1 MNKWQSSRALKR
13 VIVEIK
19 TLSEVLS
26 TALDHVISTP
36 ADEDKPLQ
44 DLRAPVVG
52 FACIPGMLQLL
63 ELPNLALLAKEISVS
78 ISELVEEKKQ
88 LPSWKLN
95 PRLEA
100 AYVGLGSMDSMLE
113 AGIEKNSDN
122 FEQLVVL
129 LNRVRNSRN
138 VAQVFSSSV
147 LLEKQDINYRK
158 VFEEKPQLLQELM
171 EKQLMFYNKACK
183 ILLKTPTDKNA
194 REVVI
199 KVADNL
205 RLLLRDYRA
214 GTRWGLSSAL
224 LANLPEENLDQTLF
238 RILAGFSWSLQF
250 TNNDSV
256 MLRHDEMSGVLDKEL
271 ENSVLVE
278 IARLLEIANNS
289 TGGIGV
295 VRTWLKL
302 CSSEA
307 SQNAGNDLFKVTT
320 FTDETS
326 HLRYHSREAR
336 NKTITILAEQITSL
350 LESINEIADEIADEK
365 EVDNKSSEEIQ
376 REIGRLGEVIHFMGL
391 ETLAKNI
398 QGGLAGVS
406 TQNPRDLLFSMAKVL
421 VSTSIEL
428 GNYKENHGVNPSS
441 EVKEEVSIP
450 AMNSAR
456 LHALQAV
463 IASINTVI
471 KNLDLLAQDNTVV
484 LEEIR
489 ASLGQLSRVLQL
501 LNLHEQSKQFH
512 IARDYITE
520 LTQLTTLQTNSDG
533 FQRLCQLM
541 INSLWYFEQLV
552 LGREAD
558 CAVYLEKSA
567 DFATQLLADIAL
579 RKQLASND
587 CGPDNDE
594 RKNEKSYSSCQEQE
608 IQTELSI
615 AANKSI
621 SASNEI
627 DEEHKQKMVFSNEFD
642 EILLCLR
649 EELSDLNSIDQQTGR
664 VRNCSRLFHTLGG
677 SGRSIAQDIAAVSVA
692 MERLFDSLT
701 AKPQGITDE
710 IMGFT
715 EEVLDVLALLRDGIL
730 DPGNDNAFK
739 AGSFKASINNICIQ
753 AVAYEQAL
761 TGKNSSID
769 TRGPYPGITHAKT
782 ALEKYMQS
790 QDPLLTGFLHEARDL
805 HARIKEGHL
814 SLRNK
819 SDSAEALNQ
828 ICSALYLLQGAAE
841 MAECHSVSSFSSA
854 LLMAAKKLTPAMIE
868 ANGVDKVFST
878 ILEECVGWLGNAMS
892 SLEKGQPLDDS
903 EVLIT
908 RMKEYAP
915 AVTPPVDKVNEE
927 ADLQENHE
935 RHSSSSDQLLFL
947 PAPVPVRVP
956 EAEAKP
962 ESEPEPASAANY
974 AAELETSPSPV
985 LVAESSE
992 TPVDQELLAVFVD
1005 EMTELLQDLDD
1016 LYLHWQQNPQDT
1028 TILENYLRILHTL
1041 KGSSALAQ
1049 EDALSK
1055 ASHDYESFVISASKA
1070 NSFDTEFFT
1079 SCDIHLHGLHKICSL
1094 YSRDANGLITRKS
1107 LVTEEEQE
1115 LKPDLTTGS
1124 AAIRSSQELING
1136 VELQE
1141 NTESEN
1147 TEPEKN
1153 QYNQNIQ
1160 EPGKAT
1166 LESFESASDSNGRS
1180 ETHKT
1185 DFAVSEPAI
1194 SSPLTS
1200 VAAADNTN
1208 SHNQTE
1214 TLTPLSAPEEQVR
1227 VSSQL
1232 LGYLLNDADEINFS
1246 RNRLEKSFH
1255 DVGNL
1260 LIEMDE
1266 TLIRLNSFV
1275 KKIDENASQ
1284 SAGSRLEF
1292 SHHAGPESAT
1302 DEFDVLEMD
1311 RYTELQEMSLS
1322 LTEDYEDL
1330 QDIRRNLSS
1339 RLKEIDQALLG
1350 QQRLTNSLQDGLISS
1365 QMLPFSSIVP
1375 RLRRLVRQTGR
1386 ELKKDIRIEV
1396 QNQQGNLDKNILQ
1409 AVITPFEHILRN
1421 AIDHGIE
1428 SAQDRVK
1435 AGKEPQATISLVV
1448 ARQGASIS
1456 VVIKDDGQGINVEK
1470 VKSRAVAT
1478 GLIEEGAII
1487 SDEEAIQLI
1496 FQPGFSTAEQ
1506 VSTISG
1512 RGVGLDVVKNQIN
1525 QVGGAVEVVSEAGK
1539 GTAFIMTLPLTSSL
1553 NRALLFKIQQT
1564 PYVVLM
1570 DTLAGVLV
1578 EKLARIYQSEENTV
1592 PPVFEYGGEQYE
1604 YLYLGKLI
1612 DAGLDPRPES
1622 VDAAITLLLVK
1633 GKQKNQ
1639 ALHIDSIIESRDL
1652 VVKSFGKQFTSMP
1665 GISGGVIMPDGNVA
1679 IVLDLASLV
1688 NLHHDNKKSSSGSVF
1703 LQSGPGKSGAHN
1715 KKIMVVDD
1723 SITVRK
1729 VTTSILERNGMDVIS
1744 AKNGIEAIALLETH
1758 LPDVILLDIEMPKM
1772 DGFEVAS
1779 YIRKQE
1785 PPVRDIPIIMITSR
1799 IGEKHRN
1806 RAGKLGVNE
1815 YLCKPFQEKNLIE
1828 TIQSF

>member
-19 TLSEVLS
+19 TLSAALS
-26 TALDHVISTP
+26 TSLESVISTP

-44 DLRAPVVG
+44 DLRTPTIG

-63 ELPNLALLAKEISVS
+63 ELPDLALLAKEIHVS
-78 ISELVEEKKQ
+78 ISELLEEKKQ
-88 LPSWKLN
+88 LPGWKLN
-95 PRLEA
+95 PRLET
-100 AYVGLGSMDSMLE
+100 AYVALGSMDSMLQ
-113 AGIEKNSDN
+113 AGLEKNSDN
-122 FEQLVVL
+122 FEQIIVL

-138 VAQVFSSSV
+138 VAQVFSSTV

-158 VFEEKPQLLQELM
+158 VFEEKPQLLQDLM
-171 EKQLMFYNKACK
+171 EKQLLYYNKACK
-183 ILLKTPTDKNA
+183 ILLKNPADKKA

-205 RLLLRDYRA
+205 RLLLRDYMA

-224 LANLPEENLDQTLF
+224 LAKLPEENLDQALF

-256 MLRHDEMSGVLDKEL
+256 MLRHDEMSGVLDKDL
-271 ENSVLVE
+271 ENSVLDE
-278 IARLLEIANNS
+278 IARVLDITSNS
-289 TGGIGV
+289 TPEMAL
-295 VRTWLKL
+295 VRNWLKL
-302 CSSEA
+302 GSSETG
-307 SQNAGNDLFKVTT
+307 QNDSNALFNVSGDIADTAQI
-320 FTDETS
+320 
-326 HLRYHSREAR
+326 RYHSREAR
-336 NKTITILAEQITSL
+336 NKTIAILAEHITSL
-350 LESINEIADEIADEK
+350 LDSINEIADEK
-365 EVDNKSSEEIQ
+365 EIDSTSSVEVQKEI
-376 REIGRLGEVIHFMGL
+376 RRLGEVVRFMGL
-391 ETLAKNI
+391 ETLATNI
-398 QGGLAGVS
+398 EDDLAGAF
-406 TQNPRDLLFSMAKVL
+406 TQQPRGLLFTMAKTL
-421 VSTSIEL
+421 VSSAIEL
-428 GNYKENHGVNPSS
+428 GNYKESHAVNLSS
-441 EVKEEVSIP
+441 EVKQEVTIH

-456 LHALQAV
+456 LHTLQAV
-463 IASINTVI
+463 IGSINKVI
-471 KNLDLLAQDNTVV
+471 KNLDLLAQDNTAV
-484 LEEIR
+484 LEETR
-489 ASLGQLSRVLQL
+489 ATLGQLSRVLQL
-501 LNLHEQSKQFH
+501 LTLPEQSRQFQ
-512 IARDYITE
+512 IAQDYITE
-520 LTQLTTLQTNSDG
+520 LTQRTTLETNTVG
-533 FQRLCQLM
+533 FERVCQLM

-558 CAVYLEKSA
+558 SAIYLEKSA
-567 DFATQLLADIAL
+567 GFARELLADISL
-579 RKQLASND
+579 RKQGGSND
-587 CGPDNDE
+587 SGSDSDDSA
-594 RKNEKSYSSCQEQE
+594 NEKLRSPLQKQKQKQKQEQEQE
-608 IQTELSI
+608 IEKEFSF
-615 AANKSI
+615 AANESI

-627 DEEHKQKMVFSNEFD
+627 DEEHKQKVVFSNEFD
-642 EILLCLR
+642 EILLCLC
-649 EELSDLNSIDQQTGR
+649 EELSDLQSVGQQTGR
-664 VRNCSRLFHTLGG
+664 VRNCCRLFHTLGG
-677 SGRSIAQDIAAVSVA
+677 SGRSVAQDVAAVSVA
-692 MERLFDSLT
+692 MERLFDGLT

-739 AGSFKASINNICIQ
+739 AGSFKASINNICNQ
-753 AVAYEQAL
+753 AVAYEKAL
-761 TGKNSSID
+761 TGNCPAME
-769 TRGPYPGITHAKT
+769 TRGPYSGITQAST

-805 HARIKEGHL
+805 HARIKEGQL
-814 SLRNK
+814 LLGVK

-828 ICSALYLLQGAAE
+828 ISTALYLLQGAAE
-841 MAECHSVSSFSSA
+841 MAECHAVGSVTSA
-854 LLMAAKKLTPAMIE
+854 LLLATEKLTPAVLE
-868 ANGVDKVFST
+868 ANGGDRAFRT
-878 ILEECVGWLGNAMS
+878 ILDDCVDWLGNAMS
-892 SLEKGQPLDDS
+892 SLEKGQPLDDC
-903 EVLIT
+903 EALIIAI
-908 RMKEYAP
+908 KEYP
-915 AVTPPVDKVNEE
+915 PVTPAVDKVNE
-927 ADLQENHE
+927 DIGLQENHE
-935 RHSSSSDQLLFL
+935 QHSSSPEQLLFL
-947 PAPVPVRVP
+947 PAPVQ
-956 EAEAKP
+956 AT
-962 ESEPEPASAANY
+962 EPEPQPQPQPQPQPASTGKHD
-974 AAELETSPSPV
+974 AELEAFISPV
-985 LVAESSE
+985 LANESNE

-1005 EMTELLQDLDD
+1005 EMTELLQELDD

-1028 TILENYLRILHTL
+1028 TILEKYLRILHTL

-1070 NSFDTEFFT
+1070 NGFDADFFT
-1079 SCDIHLHGLHKICSL
+1079 RCDIHLHELHKICSL
-1094 YSRDANGLITRKS
+1094 YSRDANGFITRKS
-1107 LVTEEEQE
+1107 LVAQAGQE
-1115 LKPDLTTGS
+1115 LKPDLS
-1124 AAIRSSQELING
+1124 NERAALHRSEELIHEIEFHENA
-1136 VELQE
+1136 EAENSEYRQDTQE
-1141 NTESEN
+1141 ADKT
-1147 TEPEKN
+1147 
-1153 QYNQNIQ
+1153 
-1160 EPGKAT
+1160 T
-1166 LESFESASDSNGRS
+1166 LESSDSDTSSGAD
-1180 ETHKT
+1180 KT
-1185 DFAVSEPAI
+1185 DLAVSEPATV
-1194 SSPLTS
+1194 SPLKS
-1200 VAAADNTN
+1200 AATAGNTN
-1208 SHNQTE
+1208 SQNQAE
-1214 TLTPLSAPEEQVR
+1214 TFLPGSAAQEQVR

-1255 DVGNL
+1255 DIGNL

-1275 KKIDENASQ
+1275 KRVDENASQ
-1284 SAGSRLEF
+1284 SAGSGVEF
-1292 SHHAGPESAT
+1292 GHYAGQDSVA

-1339 RLKEIDQALLG
+1339 RLKEIDQALMG

-1386 ELKKDIRIEV
+1386 ELNKDIRIEV

-1435 AGKEPQATISLVV
+1435 AGKEAQATITLMV

-1478 GLIEEGAII
+1478 GLLEEGAII
-1487 SDEEAIQLI
+1487 NDEEAIQLI

-1553 NRALLFKIQQT
+1553 NRALLFRIQQT

-1578 EKLARIYQSEENTV
+1578 EKLARIYQSEGDTV

-1633 GKQKNQ
+1633 GKQKNH

-1688 NLHHDNKKSSSGSVF
+1688 NLHHGNKKSSLGSVF

-1729 VTTSILERNGMDVIS
+1729 VTTGILERNGMDVIS
-1744 AKNGIEAIALLETH
+1744 AKNGIEAIALLETY

-1785 PPVRDIPIIMITSR
+1785 SPVRDIPIIMITSR